1 MTLSVSISM
10 QKGGVGKTT
19 TSINLAGALANRG
32 NDVLAI
38 DADPQ
43 GALSVKLGLKEHYM
57 NAENALYDVLLDH
70 GELGLDDLDQLVT
83 AYDEFDVIPAHL
95 RDFRL
100 EQELYMATRSE
111 ERLRTAMERSPLD
124 YDYVIIDSPPN
135 LGPLADGAIIAAEH
149 VLFPTHANEIS
160 QHNLNLLFDEI
171 DTLEDVFDDYQIT
184 TIGGVVNALED
195 DTISLSRR
203 DWFAETFGEENVFEI
218 PRLKAVEHAIEYRTS
233 VFGYTPEE
241 GEYPWDDDPVDELR
255 DRYGQ
260 LAQHVEAHH

>member
-1 MTLSVSISM
+1 MTLSISISM

-57 NAENALYDVLLDH
+57 NAEDALYNVLLDH
-70 GELGLDDLDQLVT
+70 GELGLDDLDQLVI

-124 YDYVIIDSPPN
+124 YDFVVIDSPPN

-184 TIGGVVNALED
+184 TVGGVLNALED
-195 DTISLSRR
+195 DSVSASRR
-203 DWFAETFGEENVFEI
+203 DWFAETFGAENVFEI
-218 PRLKAVEHAIEYRTS
+218 PRLKAIEHAIGEKTS
-233 VFGYTPEE
+233 IFGYDPEAA
-241 GEYPWDDDPVDELR
+241 GYPWDEDKTEVLR
-255 DRYGQ
+255 DRYDQ
-260 LAQHVEAHH
+260 LAQHVEAHR

>member
-1 MTLSVSISM
+1 
-10 QKGGVGKTT
+10 
-19 TSINLAGALANRG
+19 
-32 NDVLAI
+32 
-38 DADPQ
+38 
-43 GALSVKLGLKEHYM
+43 
-57 NAENALYDVLLDH
+57 
-70 GELGLDDLDQLVT
+70 
-83 AYDEFDVIPAHL
+83 
-95 RDFRL
+95 
-100 EQELYMATRSE
+100 
-111 ERLRTAMERSPLD
+111 MERSPLD